1 LVLRPALATTRSE
14 NHCTGILHLD
24 DAFVHIDGHP
34 ENLNPNLGV
43 NLPQWYHP
51 QVTALQ
57 SIS

>member
-1 LVLRPALATTRSE
+1 M
-14 NHCTGILHLD
+14 GILRLD
-24 DAFVHIDGHP
+24 NAFVLIYGHP

-51 QVTALQ
+51 QITALQ